1 MVHNEYD
8 ERIKLRNK
16 MIVHRP
22 EGSPAAIIGY
32 SPDSAPS
39 YMAALSHSRFTS
51 SVWRISVYAKDKV
64 ARGFTFYGIYYLPA
78 NSSDRARSIREEYL
92 LSTIPGEKEVAKVG
106 IWSSYIVIAVW
117 HKC

>member
-1 MVHNEYD
+1 MVRNEYD
-8 ERIKLRNK
+8 ERIKARNK

-22 EGSPAAIIGY
+22 VDSPAIVVGFP
-32 SPDSAPS
+32 PDSAPS
-39 YMAALSHSRFTS
+39 YMAALSHSRFTTAA
-51 SVWRISVYAKDKV
+51 WRISVYAKDKIS
-64 ARGFTFYGIYYLPA
+64 RGFTFYGIYYLPA
-78 NSSDRARSIREEYL
+78 NSSDRARSFREEYL

>member
-1 MVHNEYD
+1 
-8 ERIKLRNK
+8 

-22 EGSPAAIIGY
+22 EGSPAIVVGFL
-32 SPDSAPS
+32 PDSVPS

-51 SVWRISVYAKDKV
+51 TVWRISVYAKDKV
-64 ARGFTFYGIYYLPA
+64 SRGFTFYGIYYLPG
-78 NSSDRARSIREEYL
+78 NSSECARSFREEYL